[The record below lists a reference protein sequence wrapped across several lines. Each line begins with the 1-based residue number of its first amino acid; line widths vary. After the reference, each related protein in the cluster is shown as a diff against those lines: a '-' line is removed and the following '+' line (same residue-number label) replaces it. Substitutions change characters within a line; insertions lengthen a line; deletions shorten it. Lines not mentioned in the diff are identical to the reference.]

1 MSSAVDTRISGKLM
15 IAIGLTA
22 VTLVAEVAGGL
33 WTNSLALL
41 SDAAHVFMDLFA
53 LLLSLAAIRLAR
65 FPADDRRTYGWHR
78 AEIMAS
84 LINGLTLLLIAA
96 GILTE

>member
-1 MSSAVDTRISGKLM
+1 MART
-15 IAIGLTA
+15 IGDPF
-22 VTLVAEVAGGL
+22 
-33 WTNSLALL
+33 L

-53 LLLSLAAIRLAR
+53 LVLSLAAIRLAR
-65 FPADDRRTYGWHR
+65 VPADDRRTYGWHR

-96 GILTE
+96 GILTEAWQRLLNVREN